1 MRVRYEWYDYDGHGD
16 DDDDDDGGDDS
27 DDNNSVRRENVRS
40 YNNMIILGYT
50 DRYVRT
56 RVCIYRV

>member
-16 DDDDDDGGDDS
+16 DDDDDDGSDDS

-40 YNNMIILGYT
+40 YNNMIDQCTIL
-50 DRYVRT
+50 
-56 RVCIYRV
+56 